1 MIIIVL
7 FRYLSGVVLE
17 ASKVLLK
24 ALTAKQNEK
33 DGNNI
38 TLKKFKEIMNK
49 TEVAIGTVSFDVAH
63 KYHFHI

>member
-1 MIIIVL
+1 MIVL

-17 ASKVLLK
+17 ASNVLSK
-24 ALTAKQNEK
+24 ALTDKQNEI

-38 TLKKFKEIMNK
+38 ALKKFKEIMNK
-49 TEVAIGTVSFDVAH
+49 TEEAIGTVSFDVAH

>member
-1 MIIIVL
+1 MIMIVL

-17 ASKVLLK
+17 ASKVLSK
-24 ALTAKQNEK
+24 ALTDKQTEI

-49 TEVAIGTVSFDVAH
+49 TEEAIGTVSFDVAH

>member
-1 MIIIVL
+1 MIVL

-17 ASKVLLK
+17 ASKVLSK
-24 ALTAKQNEK
+24 ALTDKQNEI

-49 TEVAIGTVSFDVAH
+49 TEEAIRTVSFDVAH

>member
-1 MIIIVL
+1 M
-7 FRYLSGVVLE
+7 VLE
-17 ASKVLLK
+17 ASKVLSK
-24 ALTAKQNEK
+24 ALTDKQNEI

-49 TEVAIGTVSFDVAH
+49 TEEAIGTVSFDVAH